1 MSYYLAL
8 ISPTDS
14 PIYETYLTSS
24 KPHNQIASSSTST
37 FPSWST
43 FPAFNQAQHTQS
55 QQQSQSQ
62 AQSKSN
68 TAAPSVPPKDPF
80 PPQFLG
86 TPGTRPPNHTA
97 NSSSSQL
104 PSGPP
109 QGIEKHVLQMIAF
122 SSLDIV
128 EEVMG
133 STGSMY
139 LKMVD
144 KVNEW
149 NVSAFVAPAGEFE
162 VIGSHIST
170 STQSGSSHTQI
181 TPHLGLSWVS
191 RHGSPYDKPKPISSA
206 LT

>member
-14 PIYETYLTSS
+14 PIYETHLTSS
-24 KPHNQIASSSTST
+24 KPHNQIASSSTSN

-43 FPAFNQAQHTQS
+43 FPAFNQAQHVQA
-55 QQQSQSQ
+55 QQQSQ
-62 AQSKSN
+62 AQSQVKPGQPLP
-68 TAAPSVPPKDPF
+68 TPIVPPKDPF

-86 TPGTRPPNHTA
+86 TPGTRPLNHPSS
-97 NSSSSQL
+97 SSSSQ
-104 PSGPP
+104 PPQGPP

-149 NVSAFVAPAGEFE
+149 NVSAFVAPAGEFQRA
-162 VIGSHIST
+162 ST
-170 STQSGSSHTQI
+170 SLI
-181 TPHLGLSWVS
+181 D
-191 RHGSPYDKPKPISSA
+191 R
-206 LT
+206 